1 MSVFFLLLC
10 ALFCDLAAV
19 IHNVLPLLHP
29 PSCTF
34 STLWSFGEGRVCAL
48 CESAPSTG
56 RHSERSSEEKGGKSK
71 GFAFR
76 GRRCGRNR
84 CDGCCCCCSRVPF
97 SFRSLTHSIIVQSIS
112 PHRLR
117 RRSSQPTQ
125 KRNPTM
131 APAKKAVSVFFFLRV
146 FGLRSRRPIAGV
158 MLAAALSARINRFA
172 LLLCLPRRQEVSAVA
187 VVECREIL
195 SKATVTASLKRATAF

>member
-1 MSVFFLLLC
+1 MPSSAISQPSSTTFFPFSTPLPVPCQPSGASVRAVCVLC
-10 ALFCDLAAV
+10 ANRRRPQGGTASVAARKKEERAKALLFGAAAAAE
-19 IHNVLPLLHP
+19 IDA
-29 PSCTF
+29 T
-34 STLWSFGEGRVCAL
+34 A
-48 CESAPSTG
+48 A
-56 RHSERSSEEKGGKSK
+56 
-71 GFAFR
+71 A
-76 GRRCGRNR
+76 
-84 CDGCCCCCSRVPF
+84 RVPF